1 MRNLSQ
7 KHDLHDVIVGPGS
20 GPHYAS
26 LQCVNCNVHIAWL
39 SEAQA
44 NIAVKHIG
52 VAAIER
58 INEVNE
64 LNEVKELNEVTK

>member
-1 MRNLSQ
+1 MRNLPT
-7 KHDLHDVIVGPGS
+7 KHDLHRVTIGSGS

-26 LQCVNCNVHIAWL
+26 LRCADCNVHIAWL
-39 SEAQA
+39 SQTQTA
-44 NIAVKHIG
+44 IAVKHIG